1 MDFEKILTMI
11 QKEWNTISQAPL
23 TFLLLT
29 VAAFSLAYYVS
40 KWRYAGVTENLRE
53 QIATLNQRLI
63 SKTEQSE
70 GYKERA
76 LKFDELSS
84 KVVEYDA
91 EELRTKTI
99 NFVARMRAFIERRKN
114 RQYEGMRR
122 RPVAT
127 EEERDREWER
137 STAAMLQDS
146 NDTAAE
152 WDREF
157 KVDAMLLR
165 DELRSRVQVT
175 DQESKDH
182 FYEHPTNFFGY
193 DEVASDLEA
202 LAKRLQA

>member
-1 MDFEKILTMI
+1 MDFEKIMTML
-11 QKEWNTISQAPL
+11 QKEWSTISQAPL

-29 VAAFSLAYYVS
+29 SAAFSLAYYFS
-40 KWRYAGVTENLRE
+40 KWRYAGVTESLRE

-84 KVVEYDA
+84 KVVEYSA
-91 EELRTKTI
+91 EELRNKTLG
-99 NFVARMRAFIERRKN
+99 FVARLRAFIERRKN
-114 RQYEGMRR
+114 RLYEDARR
-122 RPVAT
+122 SPAAT
-127 EEERDREWER
+127 EEERDREWAR
-137 STAAMLQDS
+137 SAAALIQES
-146 NDTAAE
+146 NDTTAE

-165 DELRSRVQVT
+165 DELRSRLGVT
-175 DQESKDH
+175 DGASNNRV
-182 FYEHPTNFFGY
+182 YEYPTNFFGY
-193 DEVASDLEA
+193 DEVACDLES

>member
-11 QKEWNTISQAPL
+11 QKEWSTISQAPL

-29 VAAFSLAYYVS
+29 AAAFSLAYYVS
-40 KWRYAGVTENLRE
+40 KWRYAGVTESLRE
-53 QIATLNQRLI
+53 QITTLNQRLI

-91 EELRTKTI
+91 TELRTKTL
-99 NFVARMRAFIERRKN
+99 NFVARMRAFIERRRN
-114 RQYEGMRR
+114 RQYEGMHR
-122 RPVAT
+122 RPAAT
-127 EEERDREWER
+127 EEERDRDWER
-137 STAAMLQDS
+137 STSAMLQDF

-175 DQESKDH
+175 GQESKDR

-202 LAKRLQA
+202 LAKRLQV